1 LAVLEISK
9 GSKNKVGLAQKVR
22 AGYLVSVQFLRECK
36 IELKKVKW
44 PTKKELISMTSVVII
59 LVLVLAAFL
68 GIVDF
73 GLIKIIKLVIG

>member
-1 LAVLEISK
+1 MAVLEISK
-9 GSKNKVGLAQKVR
+9 GSKKKASLVQKAK
-22 AGYLVSVQFLRECK
+22 AGYLASIQFLRECK

>member
-1 LAVLEISK
+1 MAVLEISK

-59 LVLVLAAFL
+59 LILVLAAFL

>member
-59 LVLVLAAFL
+59 LILVLAAFL